1 MHMPRILLHLDDDHR
16 QTDLLR
22 LMLRNQEYTV
32 ISANDAAKA
41 LELMRQQRP
50 DIALVDINMPRINGV
65 EFAAQVKGMPEYRDI
80 PLIALTANAMYGD
93 REYYLANHFDGYLA
107 KPILRLELV
116 RALEAALT
124 KPPLTPP

>member
-1 MHMPRILLHLDDDHR
+1 MHMPRTLLHLDDDRR

-22 LMLRNQEYTV
+22 LLLKNQDYTV
-32 ISANDAAKA
+32 ISANDAATA

-50 DIALVDINMPRINGV
+50 DIALVDINMPKTNGV
-65 EFAAQVKGMPEYRDI
+65 EFAAQVKGMAEYRDI

-107 KPILRLELV
+107 KPMLRLELV
-116 RALEAALT
+116 RALEAALA
-124 KPPLTPP
+124 KPVTPP